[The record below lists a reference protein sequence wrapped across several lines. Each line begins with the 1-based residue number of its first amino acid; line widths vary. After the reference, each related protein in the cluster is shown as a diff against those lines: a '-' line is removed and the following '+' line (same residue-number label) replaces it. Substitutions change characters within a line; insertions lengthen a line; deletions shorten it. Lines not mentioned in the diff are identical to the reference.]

1 MVPAGPTGLPE
12 GTTVG
17 STDAPTR
24 GVSLTS
30 APTVDATAAETLLGG
45 AQPGFPE
52 ASGPLKVGQSFGP
65 RYHIIK
71 LLGAGGMGAVYK
83 ARDAELNVDV
93 ALKVIR
99 GDRRSVSPNAE
110 KQFKNELLLAR
121 QVTHK
126 HVVRIHDLGEI
137 DGIKYITMPYIEGQ
151 ELAVLL
157 RREGKLPVARALHFA
172 RHIASGLEA
181 AHEAGVVHRDLKPA
195 NIMIGGAGDDA
206 QALIMDFG
214 ISAST
219 SDAASGTVSG
229 TLEYMAPEQG
239 RGEAVDARADI
250 YAFGL
255 ILYEMLTG
263 PRLVAST
270 APQERIDSMMRRF
283 EQGLPSLRATD
294 PSISEPLD
302 ALVTRCLERDPA
314 SRFQSSTEL
323 AAVLNRLDDDGELIP
338 EVRRLT
344 PRLMAAAAVLVVA
357 MAGSTYFA
365 GRRAAPVAPVQR
377 DPVPV
382 LIADFDN
389 RSGDPVFD
397 GSIEQTL
404 GIALEGAPYITLFR
418 TRSARAIAAELAPG
432 KGNRITQE
440 MGQLIARR
448 EGIKVLVAGA
458 LDKQG
463 AAYRLEL
470 RTIDPATGN
479 SIATAVRNVRDK
491 EQVLNT
497 ITSMATTVR
506 EALGESKTEM
516 ATLAAAET
524 VTAGSLEAMGA
535 YARAQEL
542 ALANKIPEAL
552 EQYQRAVDLDPRFGR
567 AHAGMAVLYSNTK
580 QTDKAEA
587 SYQAAIK
594 NLDRMTD
601 REKYRTLGAYY
612 LNVAQNYEKAIE
624 NYETL
629 VRLYPADDGGHGN
642 LALAYVKSGDLPRAQ
657 PEVRKSL
664 EIYPK
669 NALQGYNYA
678 MYSMYAGDFA
688 TAIGEA
694 SRLQKENPTFEYFYL
709 PLALSQLAQ
718 GDAASARD
726 TYASLSKVSATGASF
741 AALGQADA
749 DMYFG
754 QNRHAIGVLREGMAA
769 NAKSKD
775 SGEMARKAVALA
787 EAYLALGQRRQAAE
801 AATQATTLGRA
812 DSIVIPAARV
822 LLQAGQQDKAL
833 QIAADLEKMLQR
845 GSTSYAR
852 LISGEVALENDRLA
866 DAIEAFRDAQKGY
879 DSWFSRFLLGKAYV
893 VAGGHFPEALA
904 ELEIAVKRGS
914 ETTDV
919 FIDDMPTL
927 RYLPPAYYWL
937 ARAQEGA
944 GAVVAARQNYD
955 LFLKLRAEA
964 DPGDPL
970 AADARKR
977 LAALKE

>member
-1 MVPAGPTGLPE
+1 M
-12 GTTVG
+12 
-17 STDAPTR
+17 
-24 GVSLTS
+24 
-30 APTVDATAAETLLGG
+30 
-45 AQPGFPE
+45 
-52 ASGPLKVGQSFGP
+52 
-65 RYHIIK
+65 
-71 LLGAGGMGAVYK
+71 
-83 ARDAELNVDV
+83 
-93 ALKVIR
+93 
-99 GDRRSVSPNAE
+99 
-110 KQFKNELLLAR
+110 
-121 QVTHK
+121 
-126 HVVRIHDLGEI
+126 
-137 DGIKYITMPYIEGQ
+137 
-151 ELAVLL
+151 
-157 RREGKLPVARALHFA
+157 
-172 RHIASGLEA
+172 
-181 AHEAGVVHRDLKPA
+181 
-195 NIMIGGAGDDA
+195 
-206 QALIMDFG
+206 
-214 ISAST
+214 
-219 SDAASGTVSG
+219 
-229 TLEYMAPEQG
+229 
-239 RGEAVDARADI
+239 
-250 YAFGL
+250 
-255 ILYEMLTG
+255 
-263 PRLVAST
+263 
-270 APQERIDSMMRRF
+270 
-283 EQGLPSLRATD
+283 
-294 PSISEPLD
+294 
-302 ALVTRCLERDPA
+302 
-314 SRFQSSTEL
+314 
-323 AAVLNRLDDDGELIP
+323 
-338 EVRRLT
+338 
-344 PRLMAAAAVLVVA
+344 
-357 MAGSTYFA
+357 
-365 GRRAAPVAPVQR
+365 
-377 DPVPV
+377 
-382 LIADFDN
+382 
-389 RSGDPVFD
+389 
-397 GSIEQTL
+397 
-404 GIALEGAPYITLFR
+404 
-418 TRSARAIAAELAPG
+418 
-432 KGNRITQE
+432 
-440 MGQLIARR
+440 
-448 EGIKVLVAGA
+448 AGA

-463 AAYRLEL
+463 AGYRLEL
-470 RTIDPATGN
+470 RTIDPATGEP
-479 SIATAVRNVRDK
+479 IATAVRNVRDK

-587 SYQAAIK
+587 SYQAAMK

-601 REKYRTLGAYY
+601 REKYRTLGTYFQ
-612 LNVAQNYEKAIE
+612 NVAQNYEKAIE

-642 LALAYVKSGDLPRAQ
+642 LALAYVKSGNLPRAQ
-657 PEVRKSL
+657 AEVRKSL

-669 NALQGYNYA
+669 NSLQGYNYA

-787 EAYLALGQRRQAAE
+787 EAYLALGQRRQAAD
-801 AATQATTLGRA
+801 AATSGDEARSRGQHR
-812 DSIVIPAARV
+812 DSLPRRV

-833 QIAADLEKMLQR
+833 QIAADLEKTLQR
-845 GSTSYAR
+845 GATSYAR
-852 LISGEVALENDRLA
+852 LISGEVALENGRLA
-866 DAIEAFRDAQKGY
+866 DAIEAFRDAQKRY